1 MQPSDIAL
9 NTLNNCLL
17 CHSLAATR
25 IATIHFDDIWDSLKN
40 NLGAVFSVGVIERH
54 TPSNDTGLTIAST
67 RYAAEEFPKTHHCH
81 KRYPERRVTAIK
93 LAAEKS
99 PPVWL

>member
-54 TPSNDTGLTIAST
+54 TPSNDTSA
-67 RYAAEEFPKTHHCH
+67 RM
-81 KRYPERRVTAIK
+81 R
-93 LAAEKS
+93 LAVFS
-99 PPVWL
+99 PAQAGDEVLISN